1 MKVIPWLLNVISVFY
16 LTIYV
21 NAQETETVT
30 QQRQLTPSLFAKPM
44 TADGMVNQ
52 PIRAFVSGLRVEPHD
67 IASGDGGHKPNN
79 GYAGSGISLVEADE
93 AVRVVLFGWWL
104 DELAEV
110 VFTDNN
116 NCSSSNI
123 RVPYGLFDSVTN
135 KRLVVEVT
143 FPESPDY
150 YKLCIKQKD
159 SQELL
164 SGLKP
169 FPYFIVDDVH
179 AYISTNIPDR
189 QYILPF
195 WIEVSVI
202 SVFLVLSGLFSGLNL
217 GLMALTPQ
225 ELMLIQKSG
234 SKTEKKYAEAIIPI
248 RKSGNLLL
256 CSLLIGNVC
265 VNSAISI
272 LMDDLTSGIVALI
285 ASSAGIVIFGEIFPQ
300 SLCVKKGLA
309 VGARTIWITRFFMM
323 LTFPLAYPISKVLD
337 FILGDEVV
345 SYDRKRL
352 MELIKLT
359 TRNEA
364 GLAEELKIAVGAMEI
379 SDKTVKDVMTKIDDV
394 FMLPDTTVLNAKSV
408 TEILNMGYT
417 RIPIFTGSD
426 KHNVVALLFV
436 KDLALMDPDD
446 NFTVKTVCAYNEHVL
461 RFVMEDTPLRV
472 MLEEF
477 KKGDYHL
484 AMVQKVVQKGTGD
497 PTYELSGLVT
507 LEDIVEEILQAEI
520 VDETDVI
527 TDNVHKIRRRKTKA
541 KDLTN
546 CFLDI
551 NEVPEVISMQL
562 QMVAVQFLS
571 TNHPA
576 FYSNRISQHILSK
589 LIKQNVHKVDLTQLQ
604 DIGSIKTASRKA
616 KLYTAQEP
624 SDRYILI
631 LEGRVM
637 VTIGKDSMTFE
648 AGPWHCLGKEVLDKL
663 LVLCPPLDG
672 EEKKSKSLGNVNNSP
687 NPGQRESIS
696 NASDK
701 NRLITFIPDYT
712 AVVRDTCTYLDITA
726 SAYVV
731 GYKTSLL
738 QREGGLIN
746 QPLSPTSN
754 GDVKRSSLNDLSS
767 ITNEHR
773 FNSKDNLNKEEKIS
787 LLSEKE
793 FNKQQEEKVPFEMA
807 DHYIPIQKN
816 NIMPLKLIE
825 PKIEENPTEVTALI
839 KQEEEEEDKE

>member
-1 MKVIPWLLNVISVFY
+1 MKVIPWLLNIITVFY
-16 LTIYV
+16 YANYV
-21 NAQETETVT
+21 KSQDSETVA

-44 TADGMVNQ
+44 TSDGMVNQ

-123 RVPYGLFDSVTN
+123 RVPYGRFDSVTN

-143 FPESPDY
+143 FPESREY

-159 SQELL
+159 SPELL
-164 SGLKP
+164 NGLKP

-285 ASSAGIVIFGEIFPQ
+285 ASSAGIVVFGEIFPQ

-379 SDKTVKDVMTKIDDV
+379 SDKTVKDVMTNIDDV
-394 FMLPDTTVLNAKSV
+394 FMLPDSTILNAKSV

-417 RIPIFTGSD
+417 RIPIYAGGD

-484 AMVQKVVQKGTGD
+484 AMVQRVVQKGNGD

-527 TDNVHKIRRRKTKA
+527 TDNVHKIRRRRTKG

-546 CFLDI
+546 CFLDN
-551 NEVPEVISMQL
+551 NEAPEIISMQL
-562 QMVAVQFLS
+562 QMVALQFLT

-576 FYSNRISQHILSK
+576 FSSNRISQHILSK

-604 DIGSIKTASRKA
+604 DIGNIKTASRRA
-616 KLYTAQEP
+616 KLYTAQEQ
-624 SDRYILI
+624 SDRFILI

-648 AGPWHCLGKEVLDKL
+648 AGPWHCLGREILDKL
-663 LVLCPPLDG
+663 LVACPPAFPDD
-672 EEKKSKSLGNVNNSP
+672 KKCKSLSNVSSSP

-696 NASDK
+696 GTSDK
-701 NRLITFIPDYT
+701 NRLITFTPDYT
-712 AVVRDTCTYLDITA
+712 AVVRDSCTYLDITA
-726 SAYVV
+726 STYIV

-738 QREGGLIN
+738 QREGGIVN
-746 QPLSPTSN
+746 QPISPSSN
-754 GDVKRSSLNDLSS
+754 GEVKRSSLNDLPS
-767 ITNEHR
+767 TANETL
-773 FNSKDNLNKEEKIS
+773 FENDEVDNKESES
-787 LLSEKE
+787 LLSEGQNNFE
-793 FNKQQEEKVPFEMA
+793 NEEKKDNE
-807 DHYIPIQKN
+807 I
-816 NIMPLKLIE
+816 PLKGMKMKLSSSST
-825 PKIEENPTEVTALI
+825 PKIDGNSTESAALI
-839 KQEEEEEDKE
+839 QNEEGYET